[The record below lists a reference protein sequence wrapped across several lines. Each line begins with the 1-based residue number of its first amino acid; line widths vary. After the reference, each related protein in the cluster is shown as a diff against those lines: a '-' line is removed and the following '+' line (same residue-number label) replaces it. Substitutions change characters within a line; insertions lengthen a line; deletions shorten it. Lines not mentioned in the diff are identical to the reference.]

1 MAITF
6 PYDLLAE
13 FPGWSTDFD
22 LYYRQ
27 EQSRTA
33 SGRTLVKDFGSPLWR
48 AVYQSRSLR
57 INELDEWRA
66 RLNTMENGLNTFL
79 GRSTSRCFPIKDPR
93 GEKLSPSDTN
103 TPTLLLDFTEDQGFA
118 GSASSTPTLASVSP
132 NRKEIVITGIPY
144 GYQLSVG
151 DLIQIGTRNLHRVVM
166 PTASADGTTN
176 ALEIRPHIWPETM
189 VGDTVKLVRPECRMT
204 IIPGSISTLSDFATG
219 RGSVSFQAIEAR

>member
-79 GRSTSRCFPIKDPR
+79 GRSTSRCYPIDDPR
-93 GEKLSPSDTN
+93 GEKLGSPTV
-103 TPTLLLDFTEDQGFA
+103 
-118 GSASSTPTLASVSP
+118 TLASASP
-132 NRKEIVITGIPY
+132 NRKDIVITGIPY
-144 GYQLSVG
+144 GYQLRVG

-166 PTASADGTTN
+166 ATASEGGTTN

-204 IIPGSISTLSDFATG
+204 IIPGSVSTMADFSTG
-219 RGSVSFQAIEAR
+219 RGTVNFQAIEAR